1 MALIFRQSQ
10 SRCIEFSGFTR
21 EKNTFEDVTD
31 YTGGQE
37 EFDKLIEERENK
49 PIVEFTIVE

>member
-1 MALIFRQSQ
+1 MALIVRQSQ